1 MMILEIKNSDFIPH
15 NIGKLRKVAGN
26 NSIADHLDGVVAL
39 ARSFVEDTG
48 PFVDP
53 EDSISRVEA
62 LIQEL
67 RLAEEK
73 LKNGDDAGFVG
84 DFLVLHSELT

>member
-1 MMILEIKNSDFIPH
+1 MMILEIKDSDFIPH
-15 NIGKLRKVAGN
+15 NIGKLKKVAGN
-26 NSIADHLDGVVAL
+26 NSVADHLDSVVAL
-39 ARSFVEDTG
+39 ARTLVEDTG
-48 PFVDP
+48 SFIDP
-53 EDSISRVEA
+53 EDSISRVEV

-84 DFLVLHSELT
+84 DFLVLRSELT